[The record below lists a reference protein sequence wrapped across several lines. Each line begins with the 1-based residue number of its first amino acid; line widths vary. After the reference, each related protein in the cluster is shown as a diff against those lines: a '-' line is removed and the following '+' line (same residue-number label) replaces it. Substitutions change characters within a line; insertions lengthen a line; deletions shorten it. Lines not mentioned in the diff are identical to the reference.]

1 MLNHFSGLLG
11 GSVVRINLPMQEMQV
26 RSLNPEDPL
35 EKKMVT
41 HSDILAWRIPWTEET
56 DGLQSIR
63 SQQSQIVHS
72 DSTTTGHFLLIAL
85 NSDIFLGSRGGGTM
99 LYFFFPLLT
108 PLPSCTSECQLL
120 YLPGSNT

>member
-11 GSVVRINLPMQEMQV
+11 GSALRINLPTQEMQV
-26 RSLNPEDPL
+26 RSLNPDDPL
-35 EKKMVT
+35 EKEMVT

-56 DGLQSIR
+56 DGLQSIQ
-63 SQQSQIVHS
+63 SQKSQIVLS
-72 DSTTTGHFLLIAL
+72 DSTTTGHFLLTAL
-85 NSDIFLGSRGGGTM
+85 NSDIFLGVGGEETM